1 MFEQVV
7 SLRALVVHQHIDPR
21 FKGQIWLD
29 TKPDV
34 RDSSLGSRVN
44 EREPSMCQLVSSYWQ
59 CTEILRPVESRCWWS
74 DTVVSN
80 GLYVFINMDE
90 EVIEYHWWCP
100 LHRHRNLSGWK
111 TCHGSC
117 KEILIWI
124 SNWTDGTI
132 LGDILTVMW
141 WVYRPSRWKRAF
153 ESHPPPG
160 RWSEVVW
167 IHPEPYS
174 PIGRKLVSQLRM
186 CFKRALQLN
195 RNSLRPCV
203 VDTDDCPFKQT
214 VWIRGRV
221 RYIPI

>member
-1 MFEQVV
+1 MWETQASAHEWMSVNPV
-7 SLRALVVHQHIDPR
+7 CANLCRRIDNVQKFFARWNPAVDD
-21 FKGQIWLD
+21 QIRLSAM
-29 TKPDV
+29 V
-34 RDSSLGSRVN
+34 
-44 EREPSMCQLVSSYWQ
+44 
-59 CTEILRPVESRCWWS
+59 CTCLSIWMRKWS
-74 DTVVSN
+74 NTI
-80 GLYVFINMDE
+80 G
-90 EVIEYHWWCP
+90 WCP